1 MSFRLHNRM
10 VLNIT
15 RHILLIQ
22 KNIKAWETPKNFD
35 LKKNK
40 RDDYSEL
47 GLLLGV
53 LSTVDQK

>member
-1 MSFRLHNRM
+1 M